1 MDTSSSTVVRAEEF
15 GTLADGAVVHRWTL
29 ERDGTRVRVL
39 TYGGIVQSVEV
50 PGRDGVRAQVALGLP
65 DLAGYVAFPGPYLGA
80 LVGRYANR
88 IGGARFELDGRTHRL
103 TRNEG
108 RNHVHGGARGFDKR
122 VWRAREVAEGV
133 ELSLVSEDG
142 EEGFPGRLTVS
153 AAYTLDE
160 GGALRIAYR
169 ATTDAPTVLN
179 LTNHTYW
186 NLAGVDADGGA
197 GTGPGTPAG
206 VDADTGADAT
216 AGARTDPGPE
226 GSGAL
231 GQVLRIAAG
240 RITPV
245 DGESLPTGAFLPVDG
260 TRFDFRE
267 PRPLGPGY
275 DHNFVLDGPDGADAG
290 PAAEL
295 HDPRSG
301 RILTVTTTE
310 PGLQLYT
317 ADHFDGRPFGPC
329 AGIALETQHFPD
341 SPNRPGFPS
350 TVLRPGEEFVST
362 TVYGFGVR

>member
-1 MDTSSSTVVRAEEF
+1 MGTGSGTALRTEEF

-50 PGRDGVRAQVALGLP
+50 PGRDGVRAGVALGLP
-65 DLAGYVAFPGPYLGA
+65 DLAGYETHSGPYFGA

-88 IGGARFELDGRTHRL
+88 IGGARFELDGQTHRVTL
-103 TRNEG
+103 NEG

-122 VWRAREVAEGV
+122 VWQAREVTDGV
-133 ELSLVSEDG
+133 RLSLVSEDG

-153 AAYTLDE
+153 ATYTLDE

-186 NLAGVDADGGA
+186 NLAGGDS
-197 GTGPGTPAG
+197 
-206 VDADTGADAT
+206 
-216 AGARTDPGPE
+216 
-226 GSGAL
+226 GSAL

-240 RITPV
+240 QITPA
-245 DGESLPTGAFLPVDG
+245 DAESLPTGEFLPVDG

-267 PRPLGPGY
+267 PKPVGAGY
-275 DHNFVLDGPDGADAG
+275 DHNFVLDGAGSG

-295 HDPRSG
+295 YDAVSG
-301 RILTVTTTE
+301 RVLTVTTTE
-310 PGLQLYT
+310 PGMQLYT

-341 SPNRPGFPS
+341 SPNRPEFPS
-350 TVLRPGEEFVST
+350 TVLRPGGEYVST
-362 TVYGFGVR
+362 TVYGFAVR